1 MQQSCQ
7 HLIYTQ
13 GDGERVCDYT
23 LHAVSDDGDGRKDI
37 ISEKNSSILEDEGN
51 ITYTLS
57 ANRYY
62 SIVYIEI
69 ETSGGSDVIHQ
80 DNFSKE
86 IEMSSLKY
94 S

>member
-1 MQQSCQ
+1 MSTSC
-7 HLIYTQ
+7 HTQ
-13 GDGERVCDYT
+13 GEVERVCDYT